1 MPVKV
6 RDIVNAVIT
15 ELSQVPGV
23 ATQLYSANRIQQ
35 HVQDA
40 FQMEIDDFWWPQYEA
55 YVQSGL
61 DGATG
66 SLTQDLQGPLGFI
79 NEYVNVKSVW
89 PLGSQRKLRELPDSV
104 NPFTLTGSSWPM
116 YMMPDYSVPNRPF
129 KVFPQSATGT
139 IVVKG
144 VQRPTMP
151 LSLDTV
157 LGLDMLMLQY
167 DAAWMYCVDDGTIP
181 AQVNKFQMLAAK
193 RRKIVRGNTSQQ
205 PIPLDPRRLSEV
217 DDEPGYF
224 ILDQDPLA

>member
-35 HVQDA
+35 YVQDA
-40 FQMEIDDFWWPQYEA
+40 FQMEFDDFWWPQYETFA
-55 YVQSGL
+55 QSGL

-66 SLTQDLQGPLGFI
+66 ALTQDLSGPLGNI
-79 NEYVNVKSVW
+79 TDYTNIKSVW
-89 PLGSQRKLRELPDSV
+89 PLGSQRKVRELPQSV
-104 NPFTLTGSSWPM
+104 NPFMLTGSTWPM
-116 YMMPDYSVPNRPF
+116 YMMPDYTVPNRPF
-129 KVFPQSATGT
+129 KVFPTTSTGT
-139 IVVKG
+139 IVAQA

-157 LGLDMLMLQY
+157 LYLDMLMLQY

-181 AQVNKFQMLAAK
+181 AQVNKFQMLAQK
-193 RRKIVRGNTSQQ
+193 RRTIARSMTSQHS
-205 PIPLDPRRLSEV
+205 IPLDPRRMSEV